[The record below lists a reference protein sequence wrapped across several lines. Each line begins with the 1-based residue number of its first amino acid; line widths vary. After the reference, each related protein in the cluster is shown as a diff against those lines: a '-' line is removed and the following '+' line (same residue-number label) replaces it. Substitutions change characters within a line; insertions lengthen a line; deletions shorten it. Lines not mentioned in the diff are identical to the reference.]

1 METLRWWQRDVAIH
15 SKILT
20 RSAFRSLCTSFSIWP
35 SLPTSFSYFG
45 FDNFNTR
52 DIDANHIMKSW
63 YLGIKIPKEYTIFIF
78 QVNPQVQNWKVHQDA
93 KNRESEWKRTQ
104 VFQPHAPHMSYTIH
118 YTLYTIHCAIYNI
131 HYSDYTLY
139 TIYSTLYTLHYTL
152 YMHNKLAL
160 REVLKLTNVSV
171 KVS

>member
-1 METLRWWQRDVAIH
+1 MNGNFEMMATWRCSPFQDLD
-15 SKILT
+15 
-20 RSAFRSLCTSFSIWP
+20 AFCISFSLHLFFNLTIPPYQFLIFWVWQLQYQRHRCKP
-35 SLPTSFSYFG
+35 HHDIVISWYQNTKGIHYFHISSQPTSSELKG
-45 FDNFNTR
+45 APR
-52 DIDANHIMKSW
+52 CQK
-63 YLGIKIPKEYTIFIF
+63 YTI
-78 QVNPQVQNWKVHQDA
+78 D
-93 KNRESEWKRTQ
+93 
-104 VFQPHAPHMSYTIH
+104 TIH
-118 YTLYTIHCAIYNI
+118 YSI